1 MSGYNLWEGFLR
13 SRKRQNFFFP
23 PMEAFVYKAHLNFL
37 LADLTTVGK
46 KTKAQEVY
54 LQSLRG
60 DLHVFCWSHKE
71 PSSQIKNRLKI
82 NPPSPLNSRVF

>member
-1 MSGYNLWEGFLR
+1 MSGYNQREGILR

-46 KTKAQEVY
+46 KTKAQEV
-54 LQSLRG
+54 
-60 DLHVFCWSHKE
+60 
-71 PSSQIKNRLKI
+71 
-82 NPPSPLNSRVF
+82 